1 MRAVFFHC
9 VLAGLFVSF
18 LCQKT
23 RGDVRED
30 DQTTLRG
37 LAVKD
42 VVRGHLRR
50 IRLWEKVREGRR
62 KRSHHGVRGRPSWFI
77 VGLLLLS
84 GDVEVNPGPRTGK
97 EPKRRKGEND

>member
-1 MRAVFFHC
+1 MRAVFFYC
-9 VLAGLFVSF
+9 ALAGLFVSF

-23 RGDVRED
+23 RSED

-62 KRSHHGVRGRPSWFI
+62 KRSHHGARGRPSWFI

-84 GDVEVNPGPRTGK
+84 GDVEVNKDR
-97 EPKRRKGEND
+97 KR